1 VKYEKYTD
9 LKISEDLMETLFISK
24 GPRGDIEK
32 VVQFIETGSPGLYN
46 LSFGNLL
53 PDGSVDDFSK
63 TDNKDRD
70 KILATVAVVVN

>member
-1 VKYEKYTD
+1 
-9 LKISEDLMETLFISK
+9 METLFISK